1 MARGMDKLRAVVIGA
16 GFWGRNHARVL
27 SEIED
32 CELYAIVD
40 IDLERAERV
49 ARRYGIRRVYR
60 DFREVASRE
69 DVDFATVCT
78 PTVTHASIARNL
90 VENGI
95 PVLVEKPLAGS
106 IAEAS
111 SVADAVKSSGV
122 PLMVGFIERFNP
134 AVQYVLSAL
143 SDKTIGTP
151 LTISARRIGPW
162 PERIG
167 DVGVVKDVAIH
178 DIDLTYFFFQEMP
191 IYLYASGGALRHS
204 YEDYMIALMSYDGGK
219 AASLEANWLSS
230 KKKRDL
236 RITGTDGV
244 VSIEFLTGD
253 ILIEKPDYTISPTIK
268 YVEPLKNELSYF
280 VEKIKRGEEPAPG
293 IKEGII
299 SLAVA
304 EGILISMRERRS
316 VYVADLIER
325 WGVSC

>member
-1 MARGMDKLRAVVIGA
+1 MSKGGEKLRAVVIGA

-49 ARRYGIRRVYR
+49 ARRYGVTRVYR
-60 DFREVASRE
+60 DYREVASRE
-69 DVDFATVCT
+69 DVDLATICT
-78 PTVTHASIARNL
+78 PTVTHAAIARNL

-106 IAEAS
+106 LEEAS

-143 SDKTIGTP
+143 SDKMIGTP
-151 LTISARRIGPW
+151 LTIAARRIGPW

-191 IYLYASGGALRHS
+191 IYIYASGGALRHS
-204 YEDYMIALMSYDGGK
+204 YEDYMIALMSYEGGR

-244 VSIEFLTGD
+244 ASIEFLTGD

-268 YVEPLKNELSYF
+268 YVEPLKNELCYF
-280 VEKIKRGEEPAPG
+280 VEKIRRGEEPSPG
-293 IKEGII
+293 VKEGIL

-316 VYVADLIER
+316 VYVEDLIER
-325 WGVSC
+325 WGVSY